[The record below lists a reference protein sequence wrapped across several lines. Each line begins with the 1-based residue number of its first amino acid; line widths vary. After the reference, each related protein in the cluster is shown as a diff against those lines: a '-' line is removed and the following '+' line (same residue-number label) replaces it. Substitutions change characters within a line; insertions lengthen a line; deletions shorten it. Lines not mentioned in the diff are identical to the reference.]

1 MLFPSN
7 EPGHRTGPGAIVWR
21 AAAGCP
27 GGEGARVA
35 PIGAL
40 PAAGS
45 SAGMA
50 IGPQTP
56 LPVQGPLA
64 VGVAPGGRVAIIG
77 RPAGAGGASAVALQ
91 GHAEGPFAAIPPGPL
106 FTTPFAATNG
116 YLGDLAV
123 AGGARGGRLQL
134 QVERFYATGF
144 VRHELVAAG
153 PGVRLLTPAL
163 DYRSDAM
170 LVWEQGGSI
179 VVQYLPASGPPGTPQ
194 RIAAAGPDLRI
205 AALLSDDRRAVV
217 AWSEQRGDTTDVYL
231 DRSGKGVTFG
241 VPRLLE
247 SFANPHGVAP
257 PPASPSLIRLS
268 TESVMLAWSS
278 LVNGRWVIRSAAVD
292 QDRVGPPTTTSAGNG
307 DALLADIQ
315 PGPRADALL
324 LWTEPATGTTRA
336 GGTTEQAIYATR
348 GFRGVGSRIVFEA
361 SEELAPDAP
370 NSEATVALDP
380 DSDRAVA
387 VWREGQLL
395 RYSVR
400 EAAPPR

>member
-21 AAAGCP
+21 ASAGCP
-27 GGEGARVA
+27 GGAGARVA
-35 PIGAL
+35 PIGAIQ
-40 PAAGS
+40 AAGS
-45 SAGMA
+45 STGTA

-64 VGVAPGGRVAIIG
+64 MGVAPGGRVAIIG
-77 RPAGAGGASAVALQ
+77 RPAGAGGASAIALQ
-91 GHAEGPFAAIPPGPL
+91 GRAEGPFAAIPPGPL
-106 FTTPFAATNG
+106 FRAPFAATNG

-123 AGGARGGRLQL
+123 AGGAPGERLQL
-134 QVERFYATGF
+134 QIERFYTTSFG
-144 VRHELVAAG
+144 RHELVAAG

-163 DYRSDAM
+163 DYRSDAV

-179 VVQYLPASGPPGTPQ
+179 LVQYLPASGPPGTPQ

-217 AWSEQRGDTTDVYL
+217 AWSEQQGDTTDVYL

-292 QDRVGPPTTTSAGNG
+292 QDRVGPPTTTFAANG
-307 DALLADIQ
+307 DALLADVQ

-324 LWTEPATGTTRA
+324 LWTEPAAGATQA
-336 GGTTEQAIYATR
+336 GGTTGQAIYATR

-361 SEELAPDAP
+361 PEEVAPSAP
-370 NSEATVALDP
+370 NSEATVAVDP

-400 EAAPPR
+400 EAAPLR